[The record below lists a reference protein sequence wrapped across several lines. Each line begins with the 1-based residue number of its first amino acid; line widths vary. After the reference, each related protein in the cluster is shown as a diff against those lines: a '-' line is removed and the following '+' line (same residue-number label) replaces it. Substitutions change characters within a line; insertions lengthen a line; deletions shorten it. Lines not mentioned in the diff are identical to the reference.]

1 MSTVPYF
8 LRNPAYD
15 DQAQQPATMAPV
27 AAPQGMAAPVI
38 QHPMHAMVAPIVGAP
53 KLSAMAAPADAGP
66 EPAAMGPA
74 DAATMAPVPSA
85 ALPSTKQPTVRAM
98 SPMDRYEDNLNQ
110 KLMADYSKDENPWGS
125 ANNHPGFLGKL
136 GHFGSQLIQNIQHGE
151 GQLTPRETEEKRL
164 GDEMQKIEEQK
175 SKSGLEGAQ
184 ASKAQAD
191 VPFEESETAKNEAGL
206 PYVAPTAVADIG
218 EKNAQAENLRNPRA
232 KNDFELWLQQNPQG
246 TAEQYQQLL
255 SKPLS
260 PEDAASRNAVWDRIA
275 EQYHLP
281 KGQFRAGMPTAD
293 AAALA
298 ASLNNAIARGQGAQ
312 NISIHMADEGAKGAV
327 SMLVPVDPR
336 DPSKGSVLQRVM
348 PGQTIG
354 AGAMT
359 PGGMGAAANASR
371 QDVRFHDEHYVL
383 PAEAKE
389 QAYEISDHAYRE
401 YMQARQKGKELPT
414 GAQSMVELS
423 QHLATTFGS
432 VKGARVTK
440 DMIEQHLGARGV
452 GDKAVV
458 AVNSLINGDKL
469 SSDQWDAYHDL
480 IQSSRN
486 ASWGTAVKE
495 AARKGIPINFLPPDL
510 QSKKVNGVLYDM
522 GQDGQYHARQGG
534 K

>member
-1 MSTVPYF
+1 V
-8 LRNPAYD
+8 
-15 DQAQQPATMAPV
+15 
-27 AAPQGMAAPVI
+27 
-38 QHPMHAMVAPIVGAP
+38 
-53 KLSAMAAPADAGP
+53 
-66 EPAAMGPA
+66 
-74 DAATMAPVPSA
+74 
-85 ALPSTKQPTVRAM
+85 
-98 SPMDRYEDNLNQ
+98 
-110 KLMADYSKDENPWGS
+110 
-125 ANNHPGFLGKL
+125 
-136 GHFGSQLIQNIQHGE
+136 
-151 GQLTPRETEEKRL
+151 
-164 GDEMQKIEEQK
+164 
-175 SKSGLEGAQ
+175 
-184 ASKAQAD
+184 
-191 VPFEESETAKNEAGL
+191 ESETAKNEAGL
-206 PYVAPTAVADIG
+206 PYVAPTAEADIG
-218 EKNAQAENLRNPRA
+218 EKNAQAENLRNPRP
-232 KNDFELWLQQNPQG
+232 KNDFELWFQHNPTG
-246 TAEQYQQLL
+246 TPEQYQQLL
-255 SKPLS
+255 ARPLS

-298 ASLNNAIARGQGAQ
+298 ASLNNVIARGQGAQ
-312 NISIHMADEGAKGAV
+312 SISIRMADEGAKGAV
-327 SMLVPVDPR
+327 SMLVPVDPK

-389 QAYEISDHAYRE
+389 QSYEISDHAYRE

>member
-1 MSTVPYF
+1 MSTTPYF

-15 DQAQQPATMAPV
+15 DQAQQPVTMAPAV
-27 AAPQGMAAPVI
+27 EPQGMAAPVI

-53 KLSAMAAPADAGP
+53 KLSAMAAPVDAGP
-66 EPAAMGPA
+66 EPAAMSPA
-74 DAATMAPVPSA
+74 DAATMAPAPSA
-85 ALPSTKQPTVRAM
+85 ALPSTKQPTVRTM
-98 SPMDRYEDNLNQ
+98 SPIERREDVLQ
-110 KLMADYSKDENPWGS
+110 QGMAKKPE
-125 ANNHPGFLGKL
+125 GFMGKL
-136 GHFGSQLIQNIQHGE
+136 GHGLGMAGRIAGDIFA
-151 GQLTPRETEEKRL
+151 PAETELVVQGL
-164 GDEMQKIEEQK
+164 GKEGIGPRANEFRNKEMQELEAEK
-175 SKSGLEGAQ
+175 SKEGLEGAQ

-191 VPFEESETAKNEAGL
+191 VPFVESETAKNEAGL
-206 PYVAPTAVADIG
+206 PYVAPTAEADIA
-218 EKNAQAENLRNPRA
+218 EKNAQAENLKNPRP
-232 KNDFELWLQQNPQG
+232 KNDFELWFQHNPTG

-260 PEDAASRNAVWDRIA
+260 PDDAASRNAVWDRIA

-298 ASLNNAIARGQGAQ
+298 ASLNNVIARGQGAQ
-312 NISIHMADEGAKGAV
+312 SISIRMADEGAKGAV
-327 SMLVPVDPR
+327 SMLVPVDPK

-389 QAYEISDHAYRE
+389 QSYEISDHAYRE

-452 GDKAVV
+452 GDKAAV